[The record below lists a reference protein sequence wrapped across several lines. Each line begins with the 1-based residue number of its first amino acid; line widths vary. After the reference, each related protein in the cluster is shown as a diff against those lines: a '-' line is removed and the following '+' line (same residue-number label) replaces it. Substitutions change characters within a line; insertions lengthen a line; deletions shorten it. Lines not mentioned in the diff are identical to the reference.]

1 MHDGWYSLVWIEWA
15 DLYMQQYVRTAHAH
29 LTAKGGKKGRE
40 KHREQR
46 KRRRRKK
53 EQQKKRNLALQP
65 HAVMYSHWHH
75 HCKIR
80 RPVSSFLQMWKLE
93 IAFRG
98 PVPLF
103 ISALSLS
110 LPPALCLP
118 SCLGNHGEE
127 EWWWREKKGG
137 RVGGFGYVVSPTA
150 PSSAPSAHPGPPY
163 PRSGVQRWAT

>member
-1 MHDGWYSLVWIEWA
+1 MQ
-15 DLYMQQYVRTAHAH
+15 LYVQTAPAH
-29 LTAKGGKKGRE
+29 LTAKGGKKSRRKAQGTE
-40 KHREQR
+40 KKE
-46 KRRRRKK
+46 KKTKKKK

-65 HAVMYSHWHH
+65 HTVMYSHWHH

-110 LPPALCLP
+110 LLP
-118 SCLGNHGEE
+118 LLFLSLAPLQLEAIGRSGGWLGG
-127 EWWWREKKGG
+127 WEKTRDGG
-137 RVGGFGYVVSPTA
+137 VGAGVWLHVVSPTA
-150 PSSAPSAHPGPPY
+150 PSSAPSAFPGQPY
-163 PRSGVQRWAT
+163 PRSGVRCWAT